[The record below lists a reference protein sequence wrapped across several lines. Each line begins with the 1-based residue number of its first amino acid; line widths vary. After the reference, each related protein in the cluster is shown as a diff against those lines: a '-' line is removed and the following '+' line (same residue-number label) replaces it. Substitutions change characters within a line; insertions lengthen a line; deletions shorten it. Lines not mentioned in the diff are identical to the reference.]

1 MSESLCFQV
10 FYGLGEVRYGPQGVD
25 LSEFKS
31 ITKVVPRS
39 RERTWGSICI
49 WLFKAFC
56 LNEEEHELSVMAA
69 INRSEVLFWELMPL
83 EGTHNWRDYVNIA
96 THRGLPL
103 VLFVQAFDKGGSSSQ
118 IEHITAN
125 CCLRLSFR

>member
-31 ITKVVPRS
+31 ITKVVPRA
-39 RERTWGSICI
+39 RETTWGSICK

-56 LNEEEHELSVMAA
+56 LNEEEHELSIMAV

-103 VLFVQAFDKGGSSSQ
+103 VLFVQAF
-118 IEHITAN
+118 
-125 CCLRLSFR
+125 